1 MFWQTIHGAKKGG
14 QILILHVGQ
23 VDSQADLGSWA
34 PPSSVCKWGE
44 KDAHHRCYKKLKYY
58 QFFESIFRK
67 CFLFVLCFFLHF
79 GILLP
84 VFLLKKQKK
93 KKCKRHI
100 AGYGPI
106 FSVVCIM
113 VRMIFSY

>member
-67 CFLFVLCFFLHF
+67 CFLFVLCFCVFSPFWDTLACFLVEKEKEKEVQKAHSWLWTHF
-79 GILLP
+79 LCRL
-84 VFLLKKQKK
+84 
-93 KKCKRHI
+93 H
-100 AGYGPI
+100 YG
-106 FSVVCIM
+106 
-113 VRMIFSY
+113 